1 MKNVHGCAVLL
12 LGLGIAVIASAEIV
26 PPARRIVW
34 QPGIPGGIP
43 DKSVACPASAPSV
56 KDFGAVGDG
65 VVDDYP
71 AFDAAI
77 SAAANGSA
85 IWIPEGHYLLRTGL
99 SIDKGVILCGEGS
112 DKSRLLFDCGET
124 AISIVTYDR
133 GTFVDVTGGATK
145 DSTQITVTDASAFSP
160 GGFAEMQPD
169 NDWDVMDPENVWRN
183 DSWAPEGCVGQMF
196 EVVAVNG
203 NIVTVDPPVHLD
215 YSPAM
220 NPQIRPMGLV
230 TGAGIEGLYLT
241 RLNTADRATVEVKNA
256 AYCWMRNCESEN
268 TFRAT

>member
-1 MKNVHGCAVLL
+1 ML
-12 LGLGIAVIASAEIV
+12 LGLGIAVIASAENV

-112 DKSRLLFDCGET
+112 DKSRLLFDCGE
-124 AISIVTYDR
+124 
-133 GTFVDVTGGATK
+133 
-145 DSTQITVTDASAFSP
+145 
-160 GGFAEMQPD
+160 
-169 NDWDVMDPENVWRN
+169 
-183 DSWAPEGCVGQMF
+183 GCLR
-196 EVVAVNG
+196 ELSVAR
-203 NIVTVDPPVHLD
+203 
-215 YSPAM
+215 M
-220 NPQIRPMGLV
+220 
-230 TGAGIEGLYLT
+230 
-241 RLNTADRATVEVKNA
+241 
-256 AYCWMRNCESEN
+256 
-268 TFRAT
+268 